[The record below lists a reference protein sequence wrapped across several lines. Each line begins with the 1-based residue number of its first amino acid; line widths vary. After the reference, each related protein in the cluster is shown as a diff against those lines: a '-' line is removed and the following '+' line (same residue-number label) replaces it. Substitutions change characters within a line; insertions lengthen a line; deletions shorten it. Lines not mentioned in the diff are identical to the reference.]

1 MIHKMNNYENLEQL
15 GCSSNVKKK
24 KHCTLIFFFVK
35 LPEIDS
41 ELIIG

>member
-1 MIHKMNNYENLEQL
+1 MENLEQL
-15 GCSSNVKKK
+15 GCLLNVKKE

-41 ELIIG
+41 ELIMG